1 MTHFKVFSD
10 FACPFCY
17 IGFEIG
23 DRLLNEDEDITIE
36 WIPFILDRDT
46 PQIGS
51 DLSDDIPQENIDFSY
66 RRIERLGK
74 EYDLVYNN
82 KTKKFNTNL
91 LHIAGL
97 YAQSVDKFRPFAREA
112 FKAIFKD
119 GRNVA
124 ELDVI
129 NDIGYKV
136 GLNLNEL
143 NDALKDPHFTELL
156 EESLNL
162 AKVYEIDSVPTFVRD
177 DNKKILLLKE
187 YKKFKKDLLE

>member
-23 DRLLNEDEDITIE
+23 DRLLNEDEDVTIE

>member
-51 DLSDDIPQENIDFSY
+51 DLSDDIPQESIDFSY

>member
-66 RRIERLGK
+66 KRIERLGK

-112 FKAIFKD
+112 FRAIFKD

-129 NDIGYKV
+129 NAIGYKV

-162 AKVYEIDSVPTFVRD
+162 GKVYRIDSVPTFVRD

>member
-66 RRIERLGK
+66 KRIERLGK

-136 GLNLNEL
+136 GLNLN
-143 NDALKDPHFTELL
+143 
-156 EESLNL
+156 
-162 AKVYEIDSVPTFVRD
+162 
-177 DNKKILLLKE
+177 
-187 YKKFKKDLLE
+187 

>member
-66 RRIERLGK
+66 KRIERLGK

-143 NDALKDPHFTELL
+143 NDALKDPHFTGLL

-187 YKKFKKDLLE
+187 YKKFKKDLSE

>member
-66 RRIERLGK
+66 KRIERLGK